1 MFVDLLVDV
10 PTTVGVSMQEYILK
24 DTGPESM
31 NNMHKNNA
39 NDTPSRVGYY
49 NTSQ

>member
-10 PTTVGVSMQEYILK
+10 PTMVGVSLQECIIK
-24 DTGPESM
+24 GTGSESIT
-31 NNMHKNNA
+31 NMHKNNE
-39 NDTPSRVGYY
+39 NDTPSHVGYY